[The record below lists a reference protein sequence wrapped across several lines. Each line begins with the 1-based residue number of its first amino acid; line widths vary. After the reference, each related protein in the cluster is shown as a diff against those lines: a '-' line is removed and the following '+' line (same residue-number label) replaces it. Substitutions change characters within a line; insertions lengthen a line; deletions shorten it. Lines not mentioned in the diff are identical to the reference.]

1 MRTHAQNLD
10 PVLQKNEWPVIAK
23 NLSKIYKA
31 GNNKFV
37 AVNDAMFAVKK
48 GTVLGLLGP
57 NGAGKSTTFSI
68 LALQANRSEGNCY
81 IDGDDISKI
90 DLAEKGR

>member
-1 MRTHAQNLD
+1 MTFNDIQEMRTHAQNLD
-10 PVLQKNEWPVIAK
+10 PVLQKDEWPIIAK

-37 AVNDAMFAVKK
+37 AVNDANFAVKK

-68 LALQANRSEGNCY
+68 LAL
-81 IDGDDISKI
+81 
-90 DLAEKGR
+90 